1 MTAMTSHDPFHGV
14 PSHREPPHNIEAEQA
29 LLGAILVNNKAY
41 ERVVEFLR
49 PEHFADPVHGRIYE
63 ATGKRIDRGE
73 QASPATL
80 KGLFDQ
86 DEALADAGGV
96 QYLVKLAANV
106 VTVINTADYGREIF
120 NCWRRRQLIDIG
132 ETLINDAFDWEQDDV
147 DQVMGRIQSEIDDVA
162 AVGARRGDLNPVAVG
177 LDEALQRAEAVLRDG
192 PDAGGLSSG
201 ISDLDRAMGRLM
213 PGRLYIFGARPKMG
227 KSALAVRIARN
238 IASAGN
244 PVAFF
249 SLEMPEAEI
258 ASRLLA
264 AESGISQERQESGD
278 FDNVGFQRLYDAR
291 NAIASWPLYID
302 DTPATQVREIRR
314 RAMRLRRRHGLA
326 AIFVDYLQLIAPGNN
341 RQNRNNNRTNDL
353 TEITGALKALAK
365 ELAVPVIALSQL
377 SRALESR
384 EDKRP
389 TLADLRESG
398 SIEQDADVVM
408 FPFRSEYYLEKSTP
422 VQRSEE
428 NDAKFMDRQAR
439 WDEQMTAARNVMEAL
454 VAARRGGKA
463 GYARMYANMATGVIT
478 NGEF

>member
-1 MTAMTSHDPFHGV
+1 MTAMTSHDPFHGA
-14 PSHREPPHNIEAEQA
+14 PAHREPPHNIEAEQA

-86 DEALADAGGV
+86 DEALAEVGGV

-132 ETLINDAFDWEQDDV
+132 ENLVNRAFDFEEDDV
-147 DQVMGRIQSEIDDVA
+147 SAIMSIAQGEIDNVA
-162 AVGARRGDLNPVAVG
+162 ASGATKGDLNPIATG
-177 LDEALQRAEAVLRDG
+177 LDQALERAERVLRDG
-192 PDAGGLSSG
+192 PDAGGISTG
-201 ISDLDRAMGRLM
+201 INDLNRAMGRLA
-213 PGRLYIFGARPKMG
+213 PGRLYIIGARPKMG
-227 KSALAVRIARN
+227 KSALAVRLARN
-238 IASAGN
+238 IASAGH

-249 SLEMPEAEI
+249 SLEMPEDEI
-258 ASRLLA
+258 AARLLA
-264 AESGISQERQESGD
+264 AETSISQERQENGD
-278 FDNVGFQRLYDAR
+278 FDDNAFRRLFEAR
-291 NAIASWPLYID
+291 DKISAWPLYID

-314 RAMRLRRRHGLA
+314 RAMRLRRRQGLD

-341 RQNRNNNRTNDL
+341 RQNRYTNRTNDL

-365 ELAVPVIALSQL
+365 ELAVPVVALSQL

-384 EDKRP
+384 DDKRP
-389 TLADLRESG
+389 KLADLRESG

-408 FPFRSEYYLEKSTP
+408 FPYRPEYYLEKEIP
-422 VQRSEE
+422 VQRSDES
-428 NDAKFMDRQAR
+428 DGKFMEREAR
-439 WDEQMTAARNVMEAL
+439 WDEQMNAARNVMEAI

-463 GYARMYANMATGVIT
+463 GHARLYANMETGVIT
-478 NGEF
+478 DGEF